1 MAQPS
6 RRIPIAILV
15 AIVVSLPFFP
25 YLWHKLLHVLGAV
38 LFVGN
43 IVVTAAWMTWAAQ
56 RKDAN
61 VLAFASTSVNRAD
74 QWFTS
79 PGVLLLLINGLVIS
93 NVYTG
98 EWLGFLRIPWI
109 LAGFI
114 LLFVTGGLYGAT
126 VRRYQIEMVRLSS
139 GAAQGGTAVP
149 PEFFTVL
156 RKWNITGGIATI
168 LPLLALYFMVVKPG
182 T

>member
-1 MAQPS
+1 MAQP
-6 RRIPIAILV
+6 RRHIPIGIIV
-15 AIVVSLPFFP
+15 AIVVSLPLFP

-43 IVVTAAWMTWAAQ
+43 LVVTAAWMTWAAQ

-61 VLAFASTSVNRAD
+61 IIAFASTSVNRAD
-74 QWFTS
+74 EWFTS

-93 NVYTG
+93 AAFTG
-98 EWLGFLRIPWI
+98 DWLGFLRTPWI

-114 LLFVTGGLYGAT
+114 LLFLTGGLYGAIL
-126 VRRYQIEMVRLSS
+126 RRYQVKMARLSS
-139 GAAQGGTAVP
+139 DAAQGGTAVP

-156 RKWNITGGIATI
+156 RKWSIVGGLATI
-168 LPLLALYFMVVKPG
+168 LPLLALYFMVAKPL
-182 T
+182 